1 MNKNRKM
8 GYRLSFY
15 KIAKKK
21 LDEVVDWT
29 DDNFKCDDD
38 YRNGYDEL
46 CDNAEEVMFDCT
58 NWLYFDEFREICHS
72 GQEDKIWSRMFNNK
86 LDVESDMSFMKMDKE
101 QFKGFIDM
109 VRHHIT
115 DIYDRRYI
123 KVRWNEELNDL
134 YDGKIKGDELEKK
147 YSSVSDIKDEKNF
160 NLLDKL
166 IENTKEV
173 NRRRDMWNIFY
184 RHDEDFW
191 EYVEG
196 NGKTKVSFADNWES
210 CLCNLMYL
218 YRTVDWD
225 DEMIMVIGG

>member
-1 MNKNRKM
+1 M

-15 KIAKKK
+15 KIEKKK
-21 LDEVVDWT
+21 LDEVADWT

-58 NWLYFDEFREICHS
+58 NWLYFDEFDEICHS

-86 LDVESDMSFMKMDKE
+86 LDIESDMSFMKMDKE

-115 DIYDRRYI
+115 DMYDRRYI
-123 KVRWNEELNDL
+123 KLWKNEELNDL
-134 YDGKIKGDELEKK
+134 YVGKIKGDELENK
-147 YSSVSDIKDEKNF
+147 YSSAVGIKDEKNF

-166 IENTKEV
+166 IESAKEV
-173 NRRRDMWNIFY
+173 NRRRDLWNIFY

-196 NGKTKVSFADNWES
+196 NGKTKVSFTDDWES

-225 DEMIMVIGG
+225 DESIMVIGG

>member
-1 MNKNRKM
+1 MS
-8 GYRLSFY
+8 YRLSFY
-15 KIAKKK
+15 KIARKK

-46 CDNAEEVMFDCT
+46 CDNSEEVMFDCT

-115 DIYDRRYI
+115 DMYDMEYIELRR
-123 KVRWNEELNDL
+123 NEELNDL
-134 YDGKIKGDELEKK
+134 YVGKIKGAELENK
-147 YSSVSDIKDEKNF
+147 YSSAVGIKDEKNF

-191 EYVEG
+191 KYVEG
-196 NGKTKVSFADNWES
+196 NGKTKVSFTDDWES

-225 DEMIMVIGG
+225 DESIMVIGG